1 MTDTTMDPGLG
12 TRAWFTEKIFLGMP
26 LRDYLK
32 SLLTPANAVF
42 ALILAVGVPL
52 IVYRFAFGIGASTH
66 LTQMNPWG
74 IWIGLDVMSGVA
86 LAAGGFTLATAVYI
100 LGLEE
105 YHPIVR
111 PAVLTGFLGY
121 LFVVIGLCADLGR
134 PWKLPVPMVYS
145 YGTGSVMF
153 EVGWCVALYLT
164 VLALEFSPVAFEWLG
179 FKRARAWAIR
189 LTLALTILGTCLS
202 TLHQSSLGALFLMM
216 PHRVHPLW
224 YSGFVPIFFFVSA
237 IIAGLSMVIVESGL
251 SHRVFKSQIDP
262 HHHAQADKLTLG
274 LARGAA
280 VVLFAYF
287 FLKLQGLVDS
297 GRFDLLL
304 TPYGYWFLFE
314 VVGFVLAPS
323 FLFAIAVRRQKA
335 TLARWVA
342 AWTVLG
348 IVVNRLNLSVIAF
361 NYNAPQRYVPGF
373 IEIMISVTI
382 ITIGIMTFRWIV
394 NRMPVLHE
402 HPDFPQAHEEA

>member
-1 MTDTTMDPGLG
+1 MTDTTMDTGFG
-12 TRAWFTEKIFLGMP
+12 RRAWITEKIFLGMSFG
-26 LRDYLK
+26 DYLK
-32 SLLTPANAVF
+32 SLLTWGNALV
-42 ALILAVGVPL
+42 ALILAVGLPL

-66 LTQMNPWG
+66 LTQVNPWG

-100 LGLEE
+100 FGLEK

-121 LFVVIGLCADLGR
+121 AFVVVGLTADLGR

-153 EVGWCVALYLT
+153 EVGWCVCLYLM
-164 VLALEFSPVAFEWLG
+164 VLALEFSPVVFEWLG
-179 FKRARAWAIR
+179 
-189 LTLALTILGTCLS
+189 LTKLQRIAVKMTVGLTVLGTCLS
-202 TLHQSSLGALFLMM
+202 TLHQSSLGALFLLM
-216 PHRVHPLW
+216 PHRLHPLW
-224 YSGFVPIFFFVSA
+224 YSGYVPIFFFVSA

-251 SHRVFKSQIDP
+251 SHRAFRSQIDEK
-262 HHHAQADKLTLG
+262 HQAHADELTLG

-280 VVLFAYF
+280 IVLFAYF
-287 FLKLQGLVDS
+287 FLKLQGLADG
-297 GRFDLLL
+297 GRFDLLP
-304 TPYGYWFLFE
+304 TPYGLWFLFE
-314 VVGFVLAPS
+314 MFGFILAPA

-335 TLARWVA
+335 TMARWVA
-342 AWTVLG
+342 GWTVLG

-361 NYNAPQRYVPGF
+361 NYNAPERYIPGF

-402 HPDFPQAHEEA
+402 HPDYPQAH

>member
-1 MTDTTMDPGLG
+1 MTDTTLDRGFDA
-12 TRAWFTEKIFLGMP
+12 RSWITEKIFMGMSIP
-26 LRDYLK
+26 DYLR
-32 SLLTPANAVF
+32 SLLTPGNAVF
-42 ALILAVGVPL
+42 ALILIVGVP
-52 IVYRFAFGIGASTH
+52 IVIYRFAFGIGAASN
-66 LTQMNPWG
+66 LTQANPWG

-86 LAAGGFTLATAVYI
+86 LAAGGFTVATAVYV
-100 LGLEE
+100 LGLED

-121 LFVVIGLCADLGR
+121 LFVVIGLSADLGR

-164 VLALEFSPVAFEWLG
+164 VLALEFSPAAFEWLG
-179 FKRARAWAIR
+179 LRKAREWAVR
-189 LTLALTILGTCLS
+189 LTLGLTILGLCLS

-224 YSGFVPIFFFVSA
+224 YSGFVPVFFFVSA
-237 IIAGLSMVIVESGL
+237 VIAGLSMVIVESAI
-251 SHRVFKSQIDP
+251 SHRVFRSQIATHDP
-262 HHHAQADKLTLG
+262 GQADRLTLG

-297 GRFDLLL
+297 GRFDLLP
-304 TPYGYWFLFE
+304 TPYGLWFLFE
-314 VVGFVLAPS
+314 MFGFILVPS
-323 FLFAIAVRRQKA
+323 FLYALAVRRQNA
-335 TLARWVA
+335 RMARWVA
-342 AWTVLG
+342 GWVVLG

-361 NYNAPQRYVPGF
+361 NYNAPERYIPGF
-373 IEIMISVTI
+373 MEIMVSVTI
-382 ITIGIMTFRWIV
+382 ITIGILTFRWIV
-394 NRMPVLHE
+394 NRMPVLRE
-402 HPDFPQAHEEA
+402 HPDFPQAH

>member
-1 MTDTTMDPGLG
+1 MTDTTFDRGFSP
-12 TRAWFTEKIFLGMP
+12 RSWITEKIFMGMSLG
-26 LRDYLK
+26 DYFK
-32 SLLTPANAVF
+32 SLLTPGNAIF
-42 ALILAVGVPL
+42 ALILTVGVP
-52 IVYRFAFGIGASTH
+52 IVIYRFVFGIGAASN
-66 LTQMNPWG
+66 LTQVNPWG

-86 LAAGGFTLATAVYI
+86 LAAGGFTVATAVYV
-100 LGLEE
+100 LGLKE

-121 LFVVIGLCADLGR
+121 LFVVIGLLADLGR

-179 FKRARAWAIR
+179 FRKAREWAIR
-189 LTLALTILGTCLS
+189 LTLGLTILGLCLS

-216 PHRVHPLW
+216 PHRLHPLW

-237 IIAGLSMVIVESGL
+237 LAAGLSMVIVESGL
-251 SHRVFKSQIDP
+251 SHRVFKSQIKSQD
-262 HHHAQADKLTLG
+262 HGQADRLTLG
-274 LARGAA
+274 LARGGA

-287 FLKLQGLVDS
+287 FLKLQGLVDG

-304 TPYGYWFLFE
+304 TPYGYWFMFE
-314 VVGFVLAPS
+314 MLGFILGPA
-323 FLFAIAVRRQKA
+323 FLYAIAVRRQKA
-335 TLARWVA
+335 VLARWVA
-342 AWTVLG
+342 AWVVLG

-361 NYNAPQRYVPGF
+361 NWNAPERYIPGF
-373 IEIMISVTI
+373 MEIMVSVTV
-382 ITIGIMTFRWIV
+382 ITIGILTFRWIV
-394 NRMPVLHE
+394 NRMPVLYE
-402 HPDFPQAHEEA
+402 HPDFPQAH